1 MMNDELMPKREGRRK
16 RSLASTFLVGSAFGH
31 PLSSFVIPS
40 SFVIREFV
48 ISLVERGQKLLRQ

>member
-40 SFVIREFV
+40 SFVIGHSSFP
-48 ISLVERGQKLLRQ
+48 ITGHA